1 VDALV
6 ALVAGLLS
14 GIRGLGIPDTC
25 PGDWAW
31 SVTALGVLTGLLPT
45 AGAATV
51 AVLRRRIGSGSSSGY
66 SGAESVLIG
75 GIGVLAAGLLPLA
88 VFVGAGGVFAQ
99 ATQGVPAVPGL
110 SAQVTDSIRV
120 TTCDLV
126 GTQSSYLGR
135 GSVAG
140 SIGGGDVVT
149 SVTAIV
155 LLGLVPLL
163 AVVLVAVQARTA
175 LRRGPRWPAKFFWL
189 PLFALVV
196 LTATVP
202 AGTAEHLWV
211 GILGGSL
218 AGVLVVPMFPAPSR
232 ARIERVRAGRDAAPA
247 ARAVPAAPTGS
258 SRGGATAAGSS
269 RAGRGPGGAQG
280 SGVTA
285 TPSVAERLAGRFAQR
300 EPEHPVDLSG
310 RSAAATPGAPSS
322 LPQAAPYA
330 GFGSLPAPAGAR
342 PPSGYAGPPGGPP
355 PGAYAPGGPGRPP
368 TGPAAHPAAGPMR
381 PQAPSGGP
389 FPPPVPP
396 GPPRRPTLV
405 APVPGGPGR
414 APRFRL
420 MKRLGAGGFGGVWLA
435 HDAKLGHT
443 VAVKSAHAA
452 DPETEERIRREA
464 AALGSM
470 RHPCC
475 VEIYDLLH
483 ASSDPGLQGMDGLV
497 IVMQYVD
504 GMSLGQLVAE
514 RGTVDDV
521 SAARIWTGVAGAL
534 DTAHRSGVLHRDL
547 KPGNIVVDPHGH
559 PHLID
564 FGIARKQGD
573 STLTQT
579 GYVLGTPD
587 YLAPETAAGKP
598 ASPASDGWQLAAAV
612 SFALS
617 GAPPRGESS
626 DAVAGLRAA
635 AAGGKLTHLPSRTA
649 HLSLLK
655 QALRTEP
662 QRRPELRAVQAKL
675 DGWLQRQGYRAD
687 GPVTAVFD
695 RQ

>member
-1 VDALV
+1 MV
-6 ALVAGLLS
+6 ALVAGVLN
-14 GIRGLGIPDTC
+14 GIRELGIPDVC

-45 AGAATV
+45 AGAAFV
-51 AVLRRRIGSGSSSGY
+51 ALLRRRIGSGSSSGY
-66 SGAESVLIG
+66 GAAESVLIG
-75 GIGVLAAGLLPLA
+75 GIGVLAAGLLPFA
-88 VFVGAGGVFAQ
+88 VFLGAGGTFAQ

-110 SAQVTDSIRV
+110 GAAATDSIRV

-149 SVTAIV
+149 SVTAVV
-155 LLGLVPLL
+155 LLGVVPLL

-189 PLFALVV
+189 PLFSLIV
-196 LTATVP
+196 LTAAVP

-218 AGVLVVPMFPAPSR
+218 VGVLIVPMVPPPSR
-232 ARIERVRAGRDAAPA
+232 ARIEQVRAGRDAPA
-247 ARAVPAAPTGS
+247 HGSRALPAGPPVPTGS
-258 SRGGATAAGSS
+258 SRRGTGAAAPVS
-269 RAGRGPGGAQG
+269 
-280 SGVTA
+280 A
-285 TPSVAERLAGRFAQR
+285 TPSVAERLAERFTRR
-300 EPEHPVDLSG
+300 EPRPSETSG
-310 RSAAATPGAPSS
+310 GTG
-322 LPQAAPYA
+322 QGAAPYA
-330 GFGSLPAPAGAR
+330 GFHSPPGPASAPARPPAR
-342 PPSGYAGPPGGPP
+342 PPSGRHGGPP
-355 PGAYAPGGPGRPP
+355 PGAYPPGARPP
-368 TGPAAHPAAGPMR
+368 TGPTAYAPPRPPTGATAHAPPATGPAAHPAAGPMR
-381 PQAPSGGP
+381 PHGPPSGGHP
-389 FPPPVPP
+389 PP
-396 GPPRRPTLV
+396 GPPRKPTLV
-405 APVPGGPGR
+405 APVPGGPPR

-504 GMSLGQLVAE
+504 GMSLGQLVGE
-514 RGTVDDV
+514 RGTVDDI
-521 SAARIWTGVAGAL
+521 SAARIWTGIAGAL
-534 DTAHRSGVLHRDL
+534 DTAHRSGVLHRDI
-547 KPGNIVVDPHGH
+547 KPGNIVVDPQGH

-617 GAPPRGESS
+617 GHPPRGESS

-635 AAGGKLTHLPSRTA
+635 AAGAKLTHLPARTA

-655 QALRTEP
+655 QAMRTEP
-662 QRRPELRAVQAKL
+662 NRRPDLGTVQSKL
-675 DGWLQRQGYRAD
+675 DGWLHRQGYRAD
-687 GPVTAVFD
+687 GPVTAVFE

>member
-1 VDALV
+1 MDALV
-6 ALVAGLLS
+6 ALVAGVLNS
-14 GIRGLGIPDTC
+14 IRGLGIPDVC

-31 SVTALGVLTGLLPT
+31 SVTALGVLAGLLPT
-45 AGAATV
+45 AGAAAV
-51 AVLRRRIGSGSSSGY
+51 ALIRRRIGSGSSSGY
-66 SGAESVLIG
+66 GVAESVLIG

-88 VFVGAGGVFAQ
+88 VFVGAGGVFAR
-99 ATQGVPAVPGL
+99 ATAGDPVVPGL
-110 SAQVTDSIRV
+110 SASATDSIRV
-120 TTCDLV
+120 ATCEIV

-140 SIGGGDVVT
+140 AIGGGDVVT
-149 SVTAIV
+149 SVTAVV
-155 LLGLVPLL
+155 LLGIVPLL
-163 AVVLVAVQARTA
+163 AVMLVAVQARTA

-189 PLFALVV
+189 PLFSLIV
-196 LTATVP
+196 LTAAVP

-218 AGVLVVPMFPAPSR
+218 LGVLVVPMFPPPSR
-232 ARIERVRAGRDAAPA
+232 AKIDRIRAARDAPPES
-247 ARAVPAAPTGS
+247 RPVPT
-258 SRGGATAAGSS
+258 GSS
-269 RAGRGPGGAQG
+269 RAGRGPGSSAAPQV
-280 SGVTA
+280 SA
-285 TPSVAERLAGRFAQR
+285 TPSVAERLAERFSRR
-300 EPEHPVDLSG
+300 EPQAPAEVPA
-310 RSAAATPGAPSS
+310 RSGAPSVE
-322 LPQAAPYA
+322 QAAPYV
-330 GFGSLPAPAGAR
+330 GFGAPSTGAR
-342 PPSGYAGPPGGPP
+342 PPSGRA
-355 PGAYAPGGPGRPP
+355 PGALAPGSPPAGRPP
-368 TGPAAHPAAGPMR
+368 SAPAAHPPSGPAGHPAAGPLR
-381 PQAPSGGP
+381 GPRSGGP
-389 FPPPVPP
+389 YPPPP

-405 APVPGGPGR
+405 APVPGGPPR

-420 MKRLGAGGFGGVWLA
+420 LKRLGAGGFGGVWLA

-483 ASSDPGLQGMDGLV
+483 ASSDPGLRGMDGLV

-504 GMSLGQLVAE
+504 GMSLGQLVGE
-514 RGTVDDV
+514 RGTLDDI
-521 SAARIWTGVAGAL
+521 SAARIWTGIAGAL
-534 DTAHRSGVLHRDL
+534 DTAHRSGVLHRDI
-547 KPGNIVVDPHGH
+547 KPGNIVVDPQGH

-598 ASPASDGWQLAAAV
+598 ASPSSDGWQLAAAV

-617 GAPPRGESS
+617 GQPPRGESG

-635 AAGGKLTHLPSRTA
+635 AAGAKLTHLPSRTA

-662 QRRPELRAVQAKL
+662 HRRPELSTVRSKL
-675 DGWLQRQGYRAD
+675 DGWLQRQGYRSD

-695 RQ
+695 RR

>member
-1 VDALV
+1 MDALV
-6 ALVAGLLS
+6 ALVAGLLD
-14 GIRGLGIPDTC
+14 GIRGLGVPDAC

-45 AGAATV
+45 AGAV
-51 AVLRRRIGSGSSSGY
+51 VVSLLRRRIGSGSGSGY
-66 SGAESVLIG
+66 GMAEGVLLG
-75 GIGVLAAGLLPLA
+75 GIGVLAGGLLPLA
-88 VFVGAGGVFAQ
+88 VFVGAGAVFAQ

-110 SAQVTDSIRV
+110 DAPTTESIRV
-120 TTCDLV
+120 ATCDLV

-135 GSVAG
+135 GSVAD
-140 SIGGGDVVT
+140 SIGGDIVT
-149 SVTAIV
+149 SVTAVV
-155 LLGLVPLL
+155 LLGVVPLL
-163 AVVLVAVQARTA
+163 AVMLVAVQARTA

-189 PLFALVV
+189 PFFALIL

-211 GILGGSL
+211 GVLVGSL
-218 AGVLVVPMFPAPSR
+218 AGVLVVPMVPPPSR
-232 ARIERVRAGRDAAPA
+232 ARIEQLRAGRS
-247 ARAVPAAPTGS
+247 VPPPPPSRPVPVATGGS
-258 SRGGATAAGSS
+258 SRS
-269 RAGRGPGGAQG
+269 GRGPGTGTRG
-280 SGVTA
+280 GVSA
-285 TPSVAERLAGRFAQR
+285 TPSVAERLADRFAQR
-300 EPEHPVDLSG
+300 EPERPVDLSG
-310 RSAAATPGAPSS
+310 RSAHAGPPSV
-322 LPQAAPYA
+322 QRGAPYA
-330 GFGSLPAPAGAR
+330 GFGSLPAPPAAR
-342 PPSGYAGPPGGPP
+342 PPGPP
-355 PGAYAPGGPGRPP
+355 PGAVGRPP
-368 TGPAAHPAAGPMR
+368 AGPPAHPAAGPLR
-381 PQAPSGGP
+381 GAAPSGAGRVP
-389 FPPPVPP
+389 PP
-396 GPPRRPTLV
+396 GPPRRPTLA
-405 APVPGGPGR
+405 APAPGGPPR

-504 GMSLGQLVAE
+504 GRSLGELVAE
-514 RGTVDDV
+514 RGTVDDI

-534 DTAHRSGVLHRDL
+534 DTAHRSGVLHRDI
-547 KPGNIVVDPHGH
+547 KPGNIVVDPQGH

-587 YLAPETAAGKP
+587 YLAPEAAAGKP

-617 GAPPRGESS
+617 GSPPRGESS

-635 AAGGKLTHLPSRTA
+635 AAGAKLTHLPGRTA

-655 QALRTEP
+655 QAMRTEP
-662 QRRPELRAVQAKL
+662 HKRPDLRTVQSKL
-675 DGWLQRQGYRAD
+675 DTWLHRQGYRAD

-695 RQ
+695 RR

>member
-1 VDALV
+1 MDALV
-6 ALVAGLLS
+6 ALVAGVLN
-14 GIRGLGIPDTC
+14 GIRGLGIPDVC

-31 SVTALGVLTGLLPT
+31 SVTALGVLAGLLPT
-45 AGAATV
+45 TG
-51 AVLRRRIGSGSSSGY
+51 AVLVALIRRRIGSGSSSGY
-66 SGAESVLIG
+66 TFAESVLIG

-88 VFVGAGGVFAQ
+88 VFVGAGGVFAR
-99 ATQGVPAVPGL
+99 ATAGDPVVSGL
-110 SAQVTDSIRV
+110 TASATDSIRV
-120 TTCDLV
+120 TTCELV

-140 SIGGGDVVT
+140 AIGGDDVVT

-155 LLGLVPLL
+155 LLGIVPLL
-163 AVVLVAVQARTA
+163 AVMLVAVQARTA
-175 LRRGPRWPAKFFWL
+175 LRRGPRWPAKLFWL
-189 PLFALVV
+189 PLFSLIV
-196 LTATVP
+196 LTAAVP
-202 AGTAEHLWV
+202 AGTAEHLWI

-218 AGVLVVPMFPAPSR
+218 LGVLVVPMFPPPSR
-232 ARIERVRAGRDAAPA
+232 ARIEQIRAGRDAPPGP
-247 ARAVPAAPTGS
+247 RNGTPV
-258 SRGGATAAGSS
+258 AAGSS
-269 RAGRGPGGAQG
+269 RAGRAPGSSPVPQV
-280 SGVTA
+280 SA
-285 TPSVAERLAGRFAQR
+285 TPSVAERLAARFTRR
-300 EPEHPVDLSG
+300 EPEAPVEIPS
-310 RSAAATPGAPSS
+310 RSGAPSVA
-322 LPQAAPYA
+322 QAAPYV
-330 GFGSLPAPAGAR
+330 GFGAP
-342 PPSGYAGPPGGPP
+342 PAGPPPSAPVANPP
-355 PGAYAPGGPGRPP
+355 S
-368 TGPAAHPAAGPMR
+368 GPAAHPAAGPMR
-381 PQAPSGGP
+381 GPRSGGP
-389 FPPPVPP
+389 YPPPVPP
-396 GPPRRPTLV
+396 GPPPRTPTLV
-405 APVPGGPGR
+405 APAPGGPPR

-420 MKRLGAGGFGGVWLA
+420 LKRLGAGGFGGVWLA

-483 ASSDPGLQGMDGLV
+483 ASSDPGLRGMDGLV

-504 GMSLGQLVAE
+504 GMSLGQLVGE
-514 RGTVDDV
+514 RGTLDDI
-521 SAARIWTGVAGAL
+521 SAARIWTGIAGAL
-534 DTAHRSGVLHRDL
+534 DTAHRSGVLHRDI
-547 KPGNIVVDPHGH
+547 KPGNIVVDPQGH

-617 GAPPRGESS
+617 GQPPRGESS

-635 AAGGKLTHLPSRTA
+635 AAGARLTHLPSRTA

-662 QRRPELRAVQAKL
+662 HRRPELRVVRSKL
-675 DGWLQRQGYRAD
+675 DGWLQRQGYRSD

-695 RQ
+695 QR

>member
-1 VDALV
+1 MGGGTAVEAWV
-6 ALVAGLLS
+6 ALVAGMLDR
-14 GIRGLGIPDTC
+14 IRGLGVPDVC

-31 SVTALGVLTGLLPT
+31 SVTALGVLTGLIPT
-45 AGAATV
+45 AGAVTV
-51 AVLRRRIGSGSSSGY
+51 SLLRRRIGSGSASGY
-66 SGAESVLIG
+66 GPAESVLLA
-75 GIGVLAAGLLPLA
+75 GIGLLAAGLLPLA
-88 VFVGAGGVFAQ
+88 VFHGAGGVFAV
-99 ATQGVPAVPGL
+99 ATAGETVPGL
-110 SAQVTDSIRV
+110 SAETSASIRV
-120 TTCDLV
+120 TTCSVV
-126 GTQSSYLGR
+126 GTQSSYLGL
-135 GSVAG
+135 GSVGG
-140 SIGGGDVVT
+140 SIGSGDLVR

-155 LLGLVPLL
+155 LLGVVPLL
-163 AVVLVAVQARTA
+163 AVMLVAVQARTA

-189 PLFALVV
+189 PLFALIV
-196 LTATVP
+196 LTASVP
-202 AGTAEHLWV
+202 SGTAEHLWV
-211 GILGGSL
+211 GILA
-218 AGVLVVPMFPAPSR
+218 AGLFGVILVPMVPPPSQR
-232 ARIERVRAGRDAAPA
+232 TIERIRAGRDTPPS
-247 ARAVPAAPTGS
+247 RSTPSSPGDGS
-258 SRGGATAAGSS
+258 SSS
-269 RAGRGPGGAQG
+269 RAGRTGAG
-280 SGVTA
+280 AARPSAVTA
-285 TPSVAERLAGRFAQR
+285 TPSVAERLADRFARR
-300 EPEHPVDLSG
+300 ETPHEQEQ
-310 RSAAATPGAPSS
+310 RSAAQSGAGAPVAPYATFH
-322 LPQAAPYA
+322 PQQPPGTGGPPYA
-330 GFGSLPAPAGAR
+330 GFGPG
-342 PPSGYAGPPGGPP
+342 PSGYAGGPPSGARPPGP
-355 PGAYAPGGPGRPP
+355 PGRPP

-381 PQAPSGGP
+381 AGAPP
-389 FPPPVPP
+389 LPPPG
-396 GPPRRPTLV
+396 GPPRRPTTI
-405 APVPGGPGR
+405 APVPGGPVPGR

-420 MKRLGAGGFGGVWLA
+420 LKRLGAGGFGGVWLA

-521 SAARIWTGVAGAL
+521 SAARIWTGIAGAL
-534 DTAHRSGVLHRDL
+534 DTAHRGGVLHRDI
-547 KPGNIVVDPHGH
+547 KPGNIVVDPQGH

-587 YLAPETAAGKP
+587 YLAPEAAAGKP

-617 GAPPRGESS
+617 GHPPRGEAS

-635 AAGGKLTHLPSRTA
+635 ASGAKLTHLPARTA

-655 QALRTEP
+655 QAMRTEP
-662 QRRPELRAVQAKL
+662 HKRPELATIQAKL
-675 DGWLQRQGYRAD
+675 DTWLQRQGYRAD
-687 GPVTAVFD
+687 GPVTAMLD
-695 RQ
+695 TR

>member
-1 VDALV
+1 MDALV
-6 ALVAGLLS
+6 ALVAGVLN
-14 GIRGLGIPDTC
+14 GIRGLGIPDVC

-31 SVTALGVLTGLLPT
+31 SVTALGVLAGLLPT

-51 AVLRRRIGSGSSSGY
+51 ALIRRRIGSGSSSGY
-66 SGAESVLIG
+66 NAAESVLIG
-75 GIGVLAAGLLPLA
+75 GIGVLAAGLFPLA
-88 VFVGAGGVFAQ
+88 VFVGAGEVFAR
-99 ATQGVPAVPGL
+99 ATAGDPVVPGL
-110 SAQVTDSIRV
+110 SAGATDSIRV
-120 TTCDLV
+120 TTCDIV

-140 SIGGGDVVT
+140 AIGGGDVVT
-149 SVTAIV
+149 SVTAVV
-155 LLGLVPLL
+155 LLGVVPLL
-163 AVVLVAVQARTA
+163 AVLLVAVQARTA

-189 PLFALVV
+189 SLFSLIV
-196 LTATVP
+196 LTAAVP

-218 AGVLVVPMFPAPSR
+218 LGVLVVPMFPPPSR
-232 ARIERVRAGRDAAPA
+232 ARIERIRAGRDAPPEPRSAPP
-247 ARAVPAAPTGS
+247 V
-258 SRGGATAAGSS
+258 AAGSS
-269 RAGRGPGGAQG
+269 RTGRGPGSSVAPQVV
-280 SGVTA
+280 S
-285 TPSVAERLAGRFAQR
+285 TPSVAERLAERFSRR
-300 EPEHPVDLSG
+300 EPEAPVGVSARTGAPSVEQATPYVGFGAPPAAPPAASG
-310 RSAAATPGAPSS
+310 RSRGA
-322 LPQAAPYA
+322 LA
-330 GFGSLPAPAGAR
+330 
-342 PPSGYAGPPGGPP
+342 
-355 PGAYAPGGPGRPP
+355 PGRPSIAHP
-368 TGPAAHPAAGPMR
+368 PSAPAPPASGPAAHPAAGPMR
-381 PQAPSGGP
+381 GPRSGGP
-389 FPPPVPP
+389 YPPPVPP
-396 GPPRRPTLV
+396 GPPPRRPTLV
-405 APVPGGPGR
+405 APVAGGPPR

-420 MKRLGAGGFGGVWLA
+420 LKRLGAGGFGGVWLA

-464 AALGSM
+464 AALGAM

-483 ASSDPGLQGMDGLV
+483 ASSDPGLRGMDGLV
-497 IVMQYVD
+497 IVMQHVD

-514 RGTVDDV
+514 RGILDDI
-521 SAARIWTGVAGAL
+521 SAARIWTGIAGAL
-534 DTAHRSGVLHRDL
+534 DTAHRSGVLHRDI
-547 KPGNIVVDPHGH
+547 KPGNIVVDPQGH

-598 ASPASDGWQLAAAV
+598 ASPSSDGWQLAAAV

-617 GAPPRGESS
+617 GQPPRGESS

-635 AAGGKLTHLPSRTA
+635 AAGAKLTHLPSRTA

-655 QALRTEP
+655 QAMRTEP
-662 QRRPELRAVQAKL
+662 HKRPELRAVQSKL
-675 DGWLQRQGYRAD
+675 DGWLQRQGYRSD

-695 RQ
+695 RP